1 VRCESFVVT
10 LLFGHVGR
18 WRGQQRLQ
26 VHGHRGRHGKKI
38 GGTWFWGYGPAN
50 EGLGAFP
57 NLFGV
62 CGLLSPPPMQMM
74 NVRRSGIVNG
84 ERSQSGSVRGFGPIA
99 RHPAQ
104 LSAMLWCDERPSDG
118 RRVAQLPQPLVSD
131 RFQNLSDM
139 RVPLEHLVQVFDRQC
154 EQTAVGVRANACH
167 SLRLRQQADF
177 YNTTNFVAKTIPS

>member
-1 VRCESFVVT
+1 M
-10 LLFGHVGR
+10 
-18 WRGQQRLQ
+18 
-26 VHGHRGRHGKKI
+26 GKK
-38 GGTWFWGYGPAN
+38 
-50 EGLGAFP
+50 LGERGFGAMGRLMRVLALFP
-57 NLFGV
+57 TYSGSV
-62 CGLLSPPPMQMM
+62 ASYRPPPMQMM